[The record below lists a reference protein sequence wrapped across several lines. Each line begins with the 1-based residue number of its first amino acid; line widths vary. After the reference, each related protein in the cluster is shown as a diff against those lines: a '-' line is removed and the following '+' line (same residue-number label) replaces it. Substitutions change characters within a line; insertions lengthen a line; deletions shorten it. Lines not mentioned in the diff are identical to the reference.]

1 MSSIS
6 GSVEFRYGRYK
17 YMGWALPDSED
28 EQYVWVVFD
37 ITYDDHGQGQQM
49 KIHVSETDVKRRK
62 PHTPKYLAEGWCV
75 DFLSRERGLQKG
87 RVERA
92 CGYQADIIYYYID
105 EEGYPKKVE
114 DKGVRFDRIIDV
126 SMLRNNVE
134 YIPFKKKEKVIIDN
148 GGAEVII
155 GEVSRNADPS
165 GIINVSVLEFSYG
178 EKKKKSGIKEKKRK
192 FGIKEK
198 KENLKF
204 HFTQL
209 RKLETEEGSLR
220 RSDFISDQKE
230 RDIAYNADVKER
242 IKREAKRMNDAQLKE
257 YPYPQQIA
265 GCELADRYDRF
276 AFFYDMGTGKTSMAL
291 NIVSN
296 KYQKYGAK
304 FLIIAPLAV
313 IKTAWMN
320 DQKTYFPDMRILPLH
335 QSFKQDKQKELLI
348 EWRARPDYPIRRKL
362 KSRTPHR
369 EIREELEQYAQHY
382 IINPELLITKPGIID
397 KYGITGLIM
406 DESAVLKNYHGV
418 TSTIVRE
425 RAKNLRFVY
434 LLSGKPAPNNEIEYF
449 SQMKIV
455 APDMFRFTYGAFAT
469 GFCCRDEVGRRIV
482 RWPCRSLLADM
493 VASRSLVVSK
503 KDCLDLLP
511 TKVIIRRV
519 ELPSKWRLLYEDLVD
534 NWLASITDENG
545 QILHYHAE
553 WSIAVLMKLRQIAS
567 GFVLLES
574 EREGN
579 TICKDLHFEKVKELL
594 RVLENIPSEQVIV
607 WCQFKHEI
615 ELLESVLS
623 KKATVVTAYGDTKD
637 CDKSIEAFK
646 EGKAKYIIALPQSLK
661 YGVTFNNC
669 TYAVYYSLSYSAE
682 QYSQSHDRNYR
693 LGQKKECTYIY
704 LQTDKTID
712 VEIYDILME
721 KLYNGDVFAEMI
733 NHAKKI
739 GVDFSKIKPKSKEEA
754 EQEMARILNQIE
766 CDISFDDDLEL
777 LGYLGEPQWP
787 LQ

>member
-17 YMGWALPDSED
+17 YMGRALPDSED
-28 EQYVWVVFD
+28 EQHVRVVFNK
-37 ITYDDHGQGQQM
+37 TYDDQGHGQQM
-49 KIHVSETDVKRRK
+49 KIRVSETDVKRRK
-62 PHTPKYLAEGWCV
+62 MHTPKYLSEGWCV

-87 RVERA
+87 RVERVHG
-92 CGYQADIIYYYID
+92 CQADIIYYYID

-114 DKGVRFDRIIDV
+114 DKDVLLDRIIDV

-134 YIPFKKKEKVIIDN
+134 YIPFQKKEKVMIDN
-148 GGAEVII
+148 GGAGIII
-155 GEVSRNADPS
+155 GEVSRGADPS
-165 GIINVSVLEFSYG
+165 GVINVSVLEFS
-178 EKKKKSGIKEKKRK
+178 SGRKEKKQ
-192 FGIKEK
+192 
-198 KENLKF
+198 NLKF

-220 RSDFISDQKE
+220 RSDFISDLNK
-230 RDIAYNADVKER
+230 RDIAHNADVKER

-276 AFFYDMGTGKTSMAL
+276 AFFYDMGTGKTAMAL
-291 NIVSN
+291 NVISN

-304 FLIIAPLAV
+304 FLIIAPIAV
-313 IKTAWMN
+313 IKSAWMDDKKN
-320 DQKTYFPDMRILPLH
+320 YFPDMRILPLN

-348 EWRARPDYPIRRKL
+348 EWRERPDYPVRKKL

-382 IINPELLITKPGIID
+382 IINPELFIKDPSIID

-425 RAKNLRFVY
+425 RAKDLRFVY
-434 LLSGKPAPNNEIEYF
+434 LLSGKPAPNSEIEYF

-455 APDMFRFTYGAFAT
+455 APDVFRFTYGAFVT
-469 GFCCRDEVGRRIV
+469 GFCCRDEGGRRIL
-482 RWPCRSLLADM
+482 RQPYRSLFADM

-503 KDCLDLLP
+503 KNCLDLLP
-511 TKVIIRRV
+511 TKNQIRNV
-519 ELPSKWRLLYEDLVD
+519 ELPSKWRVLYDDLLV
-534 NWLASITDENG
+534 NWLASIKDEDG
-545 QILHYHAE
+545 QTLQYHAE
-553 WSIAVLMKLRQIAS
+553 WHIAVLMKLRQIAS
-567 GFVLLES
+567 GFVLLKS
-574 EREGN
+574 EKEGG
-579 TICKDLHFEKVKELL
+579 TVCKDLHFEKLKELL
-594 RVLENIPSEQVIV
+594 RVLQNIPSEKVII

-623 KKATVVTAYGDTKD
+623 KIANVVTAYGDTKD
-637 CDKSIEAFK
+637 CDKSVEAFK
-646 EGKAKYIIALPQSLK
+646 EGKADYIIALPQSLK

-693 LGQKKECTYIY
+693 LGQKKECTYISI
-704 LQTDKTID
+704 QTVETID
-712 VEIYDILME
+712 EEIYHKLME
-721 KLYNGDVFAEMI
+721 KLDNCEAFAELI
-733 NHAKKI
+733 NHAKNL
-739 GVDFSKIKPKSKEEA
+739 GVDFSKLKPKSQEEA
-754 EQEMARILNQIE
+754 EREMVRILNQIE
-766 CDISFDDDLEL
+766 CDVSFDDDLEL